1 MENKPA
7 KHVVIIGAGFG
18 GIGLAIRLKQAG
30 IEDFIILERAGG
42 VGGVWRDNTY
52 PGAACDVQS
61 RFYSYSFEQDWP
73 WSSSFAPQ
81 PEILAYIE
89 HCAKKYDIF
98 RHIRFNTKVA
108 GAHFDAA
115 TGLWTAQ
122 TETGET
128 FQSRMLVSAVGLFN
142 RAALPAIPGL
152 ETFEGPTFHS
162 SKWNHG
168 FDLAGKSVAVIGT
181 GASAIQFVPAIAP
194 KAGKLYVV
202 QRSPQYV
209 MPKLRDRAPQDRRWY
224 HDTGLFRRYERFKVY
239 WTLERGVPRRSS
251 PKMTAAAEKLFL
263 AHIENQIPDQDLRRR
278 LTPQYR
284 FGCKRV
290 LMSNDWY
297 PALQKPNVELVDKAV
312 VEIMP
317 DGFRTSDGAVRKVDA
332 IILNTGFA
340 TTEYIVPMKIAGLG
354 GIDLNATWN
363 GRPEAYLGMAVKGFP
378 NFFMMYG
385 PNTNGAA
392 SIIYL
397 LECQARYIAG
407 AAKRLLRNRDVYMR
421 LNDDVQTAYNAMLQ
435 GRLTRTVVAHESC
448 HSYFKTDT
456 GDIVTQWPGFMLEY
470 RMKTAF
476 PQMRDFTIE
485 RAMEKQT

>member
-1 MENKPA
+1 MA
-7 KHVVIIGAGFG
+7 DAG
-18 GIGLAIRLKQAG
+18 
-30 IEDFIILERAGG
+30 
-42 VGGVWRDNTY
+42 
-52 PGAACDVQS
+52 
-61 RFYSYSFEQDWP
+61 
-73 WSSSFAPQ
+73 
-81 PEILAYIE
+81 
-89 HCAKKYDIF
+89 
-98 RHIRFNTKVA
+98 
-108 GAHFDAA
+108 FDAA
-115 TGLWTAQ
+115 TGLWTTQ

-128 FQSRMLVSAVGLFN
+128 IHSRMLVSAVGLFN
-142 RAALPAIPGL
+142 RAALPAIPGIG
-152 ETFEGPTFHS
+152 TFDGPMFHS
-162 SKWNHG
+162 SNWNHG

-209 MPKLRDRAPQDRRWY
+209 MPKLRDRRPQDRRWY
-224 HDTGLFRRYERFKVY
+224 HDTGIFRRYERFKVY

-251 PKMTAAAEKLFL
+251 PKMTAAAERLFL
-263 AHIENQIPDQDLRRR
+263 THLETQIADPDLRQR

-297 PALQKPNVELVDKAV
+297 PALQRPNVELVEKPIT
-312 VEIMP
+312 EIMP
-317 DGFRTSDGAVRKVDA
+317 DGFRTNDGAVRKIDA

-340 TTEYIVPMKIAGLG
+340 TTEYIVPLKIRGLG
-354 GIDLNATWN
+354 GADLNATWN
-363 GRPEAYLGMAVKGFP
+363 GRPEAYLGMTVKGFP

-385 PNTNGAA
+385 PNTNGSA

-407 AAKRLLRNRDVYMR
+407 AAKRLLRNRDIYMR
-421 LNDDVQTAYNAMLQ
+421 LNDDVQTSYNASLQ
-435 GRLTRTVVAHESC
+435 DRLTRTVVAHASC
-448 HSYFKTDT
+448 HSYFKTDS

-476 PQMRDFTIE
+476 PRMRDFTIE
-485 RAMEKQT
+485 RSGIQQT